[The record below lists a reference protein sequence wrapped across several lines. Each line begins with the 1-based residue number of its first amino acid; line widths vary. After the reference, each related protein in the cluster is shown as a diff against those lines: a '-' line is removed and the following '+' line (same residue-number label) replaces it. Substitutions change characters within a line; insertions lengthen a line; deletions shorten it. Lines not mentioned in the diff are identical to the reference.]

1 MENPLK
7 LVGEVLAVPVSNLT
21 SPRLLTH
28 QKRKSFK
35 KQCLAFKTVMMKMLK
50 VKLTIKLR

>member
-7 LVGEVLAVPVSNLT
+7 QVGEVLAVLVSNLT
-21 SPRLLTH
+21 SLRLLTH

>member
-7 LVGEVLAVPVSNLT
+7 QVEEVLAVPVSNLT
-21 SPRLLTH
+21 SLRLLTH

-35 KQCLAFKTVMMKMLK
+35 KQFLAFKTVMMKMLK